1 MTMTSYSDMID
12 FLHKSYPEFDITM
25 GSTNSLRSPAIIIR
39 LTDVTVDHAD
49 DEVYNVAAAEY
60 EITWYVESTADFD
73 PIPAASVFGN
83 LTQGEF
89 DSAANGEIFQAGVQI
104 IGPDCLWT
112 GGK

>member
-1 MTMTSYSDMID
+1 MITSYSDMID
-12 FLHKSYPEFDITM
+12 FLHKNYPEFDITM
-25 GSTNSLRSPAIIIR
+25 GSTNTLRSPAIIIR

-49 DEVYNVAAAEY
+49 SEVYNVAAAEY

-73 PIPAASVFGN
+73 PIPAVSVFGN

-89 DSAANGEIFQAGVQI
+89 DSAADGEIFQAGVQI
-104 IGPDCLWT
+104 IGPNCLWK